1 MLGCSGSDVLADK
14 ARISVVIAVLNA
26 EASLGGCLDS
36 VIAQDY
42 QNLQLVVID
51 GGSSD
56 ASVEVMRAR
65 EESISYW
72 ESGPD
77 RSIYHAW
84 NKGLARVEGDWVH
97 FLGSDDRFAS
107 SDVLTRVAER
117 LQRCNPE
124 TRVAY
129 GQVAVVSEPGEVLEI
144 IGRPWDEARCRMR
157 IGMPIPFPGVF
168 LHRSLFNIQAGFD
181 ELFQISGD
189 YEFLLRE
196 LMDRP
201 PLFLDNLVVT
211 FMTPGGRSS
220 SRENRLLRCVEDARA
235 RRLHGLFPYP
245 APWCWEFAKNCVYRI
260 LDNTLGTR
268 AALLAQRAYRSLVR
282 PSCGQ

>member
-1 MLGCSGSDVLADK
+1 MLVGK
-14 ARISVVIAVLNA
+14 TRISVVVAVLNA
-26 EASLGGCLDS
+26 EVSLAPCLDS

-42 QNLQLVVID
+42 KNLQLVVID

-56 ASVEVMRAR
+56 ASVDAIRAC

-72 ESGPD
+72 ESCPD
-77 RSIYHAW
+77 CGIYHAW
-84 NKGLARVEGDWVH
+84 NKGLARVDGDWVH

-107 SDVLTRVAER
+107 PDVLGRVAKR
-117 LQRCNPE
+117 LQLSNPE
-124 TRVAY
+124 TRIAY
-129 GQVAVVSEPGEVLEI
+129 GRVAVVSERGEVLEM

-168 LHRSLFNIQAGFD
+168 LHPSLFAIQGGFD
-181 ELFQISGD
+181 ESFQISGD

-196 LMDRP
+196 LIDRP

-211 FMTPGGRSS
+211 LMAPGGKSS
-220 SRENRLLRCVEDARA
+220 SRENRLLRCLEDARA
-235 RRLHGLFPYP
+235 RKLHGLFPYP
-245 APWCWEFAKNCVYRI
+245 APWCREFARNCLYQI

-268 AALLAQRAYRSLVR
+268 AALLARQAYRGLIG
-282 PSCGQ
+282 PSYRE

>member
-1 MLGCSGSDVLADK
+1 LLVGK
-14 ARISVVIAVLNA
+14 TRISVVVAVLNA

-56 ASVEVMRAR
+56 ASVEMIRAR

-72 ESGPD
+72 ESCSD
-77 RSIYHAW
+77 RGIYHAW

-107 SDVLTRVAER
+107 SDALSRVAEW
-117 LQRCNPE
+117 LHLCNTE
-124 TRVAY
+124 TRIAY
-129 GQVAVVSEPGEVLEI
+129 GRVAVVSQRGEVLET
-144 IGRPWDEARCRMR
+144 IGGPWDEARCRMR
-157 IGMPIPFPGVF
+157 TGMPVPFPAVF
-168 LHRSLFNIQAGFD
+168 LHRSLFNIQGGFD
-181 ELFQISGD
+181 ESFQISGD

-196 LMDRP
+196 LIDRP

-211 FMTPGGRSS
+211 LMALGGKSS

-235 RRLHGLFPYP
+235 RTLHGLFPYP

-268 AALLAQRAYRSLVR
+268 AALLAQLTYRRLVG
-282 PSCGQ
+282 PPYGH